1 MQNSNEMYKYKNL
14 INQCRLIKQKDDYL
28 AEHTGYNFNIF
39 SILDRERYEVT
50 THSYFIFELLNPKGS
65 HNQKTK
71 FLEIFL
77 TDVLDIR
84 DYGDITKFYVERES
98 LTRHNRRID
107 FVIECESIII
117 GIEMKVDAGDQ
128 HNQLYDYAEEIS
140 YRARDKKDISL
151 YYLTLHGTDASEHSM
166 NGLKKEMVKN
176 ISFEKDIF
184 FWIKR
189 CMESVVSIPILR
201 DALNQ
206 YLILVENLTGK
217 KESVMDEISDLLL
230 KDDNL
235 AVVIELEKSVEK
247 AKMKIQKK
255 FWELFIEQLPSSFMF
270 VDFDFIDTSIE
281 KKVDKYYELSN
292 NSRYYGVK
300 YDIVVTEE
308 YTISYYIELHN
319 KLYHGLT
326 VSKRDTQGIL
336 KRAGYCDQDAF
347 IKIREILNNQNIFD
361 YNSSWWIVR
370 KHFNC
375 SNEINFYHFN
385 EFTLQLNN
393 SDILNQN
400 VECLVNE
407 VVESMVKVKT
417 MFPKWAINL

>member
-1 MQNSNEMYKYKNL
+1 MQNSNELYKYKNL

-39 SILDRERYEVT
+39 SILDRERHEVT
-50 THSYFIFELLNPKGS
+50 THSYFIFEVLNPKGS

-77 TDVLDIR
+77 TDVLGIL

-107 FVIECESIII
+107 FVIECEKIIV

-140 YRARDKKDISL
+140 YRARDKKDIAL
-151 YYLTLHGTDASEHSM
+151 YYLTLSGTDASEHSM

-176 ISFEKDIF
+176 ISFEKDIL
-184 FWIKR
+184 FWIKS

-235 AVVIELEKSVEK
+235 AVAIELEKSVEK
-247 AKMKIQKK
+247 AKTKIQKK
-255 FWELFIEQLPSSFMF
+255 FWELFIEQLPSGFLF
-270 VDFDFIDTSIE
+270 VDFDFTDTSIE
-281 KKVDKYYELSN
+281 KKVDK
-292 NSRYYGVK
+292 
-300 YDIVVTEE
+300 
-308 YTISYYIELHN
+308 
-319 KLYHGLT
+319 
-326 VSKRDTQGIL
+326 
-336 KRAGYCDQDAF
+336 
-347 IKIREILNNQNIFD
+347 
-361 YNSSWWIVR
+361 
-370 KHFNC
+370 
-375 SNEINFYHFN
+375 
-385 EFTLQLNN
+385 
-393 SDILNQN
+393 
-400 VECLVNE
+400 
-407 VVESMVKVKT
+407 
-417 MFPKWAINL
+417 